1 MRVDEIQGK
10 VSVITG
16 GASGVGLGIA
26 KALAAQGAQI
36 VLADIETAALERA
49 SRELEQLGLR
59 VHTQVTNVADADS
72 VRELHDFVLSE
83 CSRVD
88 LLFNNAGVSTFN
100 RMIETS
106 ERDWKWVL
114 DVNLMGVVHG
124 INVFLPTLLK
134 QDGPSWIANTASP
147 AGLISCL
154 PFQAPYAASKAA
166 VISLSETLAAELQA
180 MGASV
185 GVTVVLPGKVQSA
198 ITECDRNNLFGEKK
212 TFLSDEV
219 REYREMIAGDFEQ
232 DALTAEEFG
241 VEVVE
246 TIRKEKFFAVS
257 HGDFFRTIVAARN
270 ERVLSEAYGLG

>member
-1 MRVDEIQGK
+1 MGVDDIQGK
-10 VSVITG
+10 VAVITG

-36 VLADIETAALERA
+36 VLADIERAALERA
-49 SRELEQLGLR
+49 SRELAQLGFPVR
-59 VHTQVTNVADADS
+59 TQVTNVADAVS

-88 LLFNNAGVSTFN
+88 LLFNNAGVATFN

-106 ERDWKWVL
+106 EHDWQWVI
-114 DVNLMGVVHG
+114 DVNLMGVVRG
-124 INVFLPTLLK
+124 INTFLPSMLE
-134 QDGPSWIANTASP
+134 QEGPSRIVNTASP

-198 ITECDRNNLFGEKK
+198 IGECDRNNLFGEKK
-212 TFLSDEV
+212 TFLSDEA
-219 REYREMIAGDFEQ
+219 RAYREMISGEFDR
-232 DALTAEEFG
+232 DSLTAEEFG
-241 VEVVE
+241 LEVVDAL
-246 TIRKEKFFAVS
+246 RKDKLFAVS
-257 HGDFFRTIVAARN
+257 HGEFFRAIVAGRS
-270 ERVLSEAYGLG
+270 ERVLSEAYGPG